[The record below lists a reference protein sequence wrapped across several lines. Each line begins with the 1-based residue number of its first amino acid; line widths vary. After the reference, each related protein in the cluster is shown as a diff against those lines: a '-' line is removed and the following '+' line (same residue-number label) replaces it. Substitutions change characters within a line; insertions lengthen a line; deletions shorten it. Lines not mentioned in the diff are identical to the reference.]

1 MAEFK
6 IIESA
11 LASIGDFL
19 RREFIS
25 ELISQGH
32 KLTGALI
39 DSIENEVKR
48 LVDRIELEGR
58 MNFYGRFIDTGVGAG
73 NIPFSGTG
81 GGGKSKYI
89 TGLINW
95 VKIKFAV
102 DAKKA
107 KGIAFAIAHTHRK
120 VGMPS
125 SSGRFAP
132 EKTSFLTKTLDQNED
147 RINRTIEDATTQQLE
162 VLLTNVI
169 RGSQKHFKLA

>member
-6 IIESA
+6 IIEA
-11 LASIGDFL
+11 TLVSIGDFL
-19 RREFIS
+19 RRELIK

-39 DSIENEVKR
+39 DSIENKIKR
-48 LVDRIELEGR
+48 AVDRIELEGR
-58 MNFYGRFIDTGVGAG
+58 MNFYGRFVDTGVRAG
-73 NIPFSGTG
+73 RIPFSGTG

-125 SSGRFAP
+125 SKGRFAP
-132 EKTSFLTKTLDQNED
+132 EKTSFLTKTLDQNETKITRD
-147 RINRTIEDATTQQLE
+147 IEDATTQQLD
-162 VLLTNVI
+162 VLLTNMI
-169 RGSQKHFKLA
+169 RGSQKLFKLA